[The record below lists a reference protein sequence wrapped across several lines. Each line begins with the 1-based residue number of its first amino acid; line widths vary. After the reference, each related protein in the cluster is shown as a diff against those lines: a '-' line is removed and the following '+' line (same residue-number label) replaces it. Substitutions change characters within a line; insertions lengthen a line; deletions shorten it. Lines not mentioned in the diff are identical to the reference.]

1 MMELATALAA
11 GGAAAA
17 GLYLAMSRD
26 AVSIVVGL
34 ALLGS
39 GANLFVFAVGRL
51 GQAQPPIIPAG
62 LLSPSGPV
70 ADPLPQALV
79 LTAIVIGFAVACFGI
94 ALALALQRATNGSGD
109 VGELDAAEPR
119 PGAGGEPGY
128 LP

>member
-1 MMELATALAA
+1 MMELALALAA
-11 GGAAAA
+11 GSAAAA

-34 ALLGS
+34 AVLGS

-62 LLSPSGPV
+62 LLSPLGPV

-94 ALALALQRATNGSGD
+94 ALALALQRANGSGD

-119 PGAGGEPGY
+119 PAAGGEPGT